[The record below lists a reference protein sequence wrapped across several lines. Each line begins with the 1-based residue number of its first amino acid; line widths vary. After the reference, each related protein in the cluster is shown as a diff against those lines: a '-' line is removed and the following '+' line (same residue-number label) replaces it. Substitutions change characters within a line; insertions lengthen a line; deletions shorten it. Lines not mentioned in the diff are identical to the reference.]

1 MCLCVCRRK
10 CEHVSFRA
18 MGVHVRELPWHD
30 GNIEIKLESDTEI
43 KRETQRGEQDE
54 ETVTE
59 RWR

>member
-1 MCLCVCRRK
+1 
-10 CEHVSFRA
+10 